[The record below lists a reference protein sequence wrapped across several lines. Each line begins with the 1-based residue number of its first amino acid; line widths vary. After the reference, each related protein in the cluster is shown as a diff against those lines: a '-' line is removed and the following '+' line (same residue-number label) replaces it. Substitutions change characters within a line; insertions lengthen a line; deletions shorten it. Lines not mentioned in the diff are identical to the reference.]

1 MELYKNAR
9 IVKFSSDSTSKVSYL
24 GTKAKDLDRMV
35 SYAETRFNKWDQLEG
50 EKREKAH
57 KPEFEV
63 MESGEFTV
71 EVVED
76 YPCENKRQLEERVE
90 ELSREDPCSITHKHH
105 NFIPSDER
113 ETFNALAIQRR
124 SREHYEKNR
133 EKKCE
138 YQKELGMIT
147 RERERKE
154 RERKIKEDKDY
165 VKPKLGRPP
174 KKIK

>member
-35 SYAETRFNKWDQLEG
+35 LYAETRFNKWDQLEG

-105 NFIPSDER
+105 NFIPSDEKDLFEEKKTWLR
-113 ETFNALAIQRR
+113 KKCY
-124 SREHYEKNR
+124 YEKNR
-133 EKKCE
+133 DEINEKYK
-138 YQKELGMIT
+138 
-147 RERERKE
+147 RASKE
-154 RERKIKEDKDY
+154 RILKNAALRGEENVERR
-165 VKPKLGRPP
+165 GRPS
-174 KKIK
+174 KFSQQEL